1 MAAKEEVNSF
11 LNEFKVKMEIWDIVF
26 MDTRP
31 KNLQTLADL
40 EITSFKRKAIIKELT
55 VQDFSEGPIEEI
67 VFMGSSM
74 WVFGKEIKGKEIY
87 IKISM
92 GFASK
97 QTLCISFHIAEFPM
111 SYPFK
116 TTKR

>member
-1 MAAKEEVNSF
+1 MVTREDVNSF
-11 LNEFKVKMEIWDIVF
+11 LNEFKMKMDIWDIIF
-26 MDTRP
+26 LDTRP

-40 EITSFKRKAIIKELT
+40 EITSFKRKAIVKELT
-55 VQDFSEGPIEEI
+55 VQDFSEGPIDEVI
-67 VFMGSSM
+67 FMGTQM
-74 WVFGKEIKGKEIY
+74 WVFGKEIKNKEIY

-92 GFASK
+92 GLPSK

-116 TTKR
+116 TIK

>member
-1 MAAKEEVNSF
+1 MVTREDVNGF
-11 LNEFKVKMEIWDIVF
+11 LNEFKMKMDIWDIIF
-26 MDTRP
+26 LDNRP

-40 EITSFKRKAIIKELT
+40 EITSFKRKAIVKELT
-55 VQDFSEGPIEEI
+55 VQDFSEGPIDEV
-67 VFMGSSM
+67 VFMGTPM
-74 WVFGKEIKGKEIY
+74 WVFGKEIKNKEIY

-92 GFASK
+92 GPPSK

-116 TTKR
+116 TIK